1 MNAAD
6 AAAFTFGFAITY
18 LLLSALCGFAAQ
30 GLSKHPSSSGM
41 FLLGFFL
48 GPIGILIAVV
58 AGLGY
63 PPKQRQQWQQQP
75 IEAGDVSANGR
86 WVATGP
92 QRREPVQYR
101 HPVIDP
107 PVPEPVP
114 VPVPV
119 IPADRHHYESFLN
132 DELKGFY
139 KMYSKSGSHPAVLT
153 MLRRKLPVA
162 KRDIMS
168 RLQQIEDQEQAI
180 THGEHLLD
188 TVRRRLS
195 AAARNIERGVCLE
208 DAV

>member
-63 PPKQRQQWQQQP
+63 PPKQQQQWQQP
-75 IEAGDVSANGR
+75 V
-86 WVATGP
+86 
-92 QRREPVQYR
+92 REPVQYR

-107 PVPEPVP
+107 PVPEP

-195 AAARNIERGVCLE
+195 AAARDIERKVSHE
-208 DAV
+208 VAV

>member
-1 MNAAD
+1 MNAAQ
-6 AAAFTFGFAITY
+6 AQAFVFTFLLTY
-18 LLLSALCGFAAQ
+18 FIIAGVCGLAAQ
-30 GLSKHPSSSGM
+30 GLSRHPSSGGM
-41 FLLGFFL
+41 FALGFLL
-48 GPIGILIAVV
+48 GPIGVLIAVV

-63 PPKQRQQWQQQP
+63 PPKQQQQWQQPVAQP
-75 IEAGDVSANGR
+75 V
-86 WVATGP
+86 
-92 QRREPVQYR
+92 REPVQYR

-107 PVPEPVP
+107 PVPEPV
-114 VPVPV
+114 

-132 DELKGFY
+132 DELRGFY
-139 KMYSKSGSHPAVLT
+139 KVYSKSGSHPAVLT

>member
-1 MNAAD
+1 MNATD

-18 LLLSALCGFAAQ
+18 LLLSSLCGFAAQ

-63 PPKQRQQWQQQP
+63 PPKQQWQHQHQPMPQQ
-75 IEAGDVSANGR
+75 V
-86 WVATGP
+86 
-92 QRREPVQYR
+92 REPVRYS
-101 HPVIDP
+101 HPIIDP
-107 PVPEPVP
+107 PTPEPVP
-114 VPVPV
+114 EPV
-119 IPADRHHYESFLN
+119 IPADRHHYASFLD
-132 DELKGFY
+132 DELRGFY

-153 MLRRKLPVA
+153 MLRRKLPVV
-162 KRDIMS
+162 KRDIMA

-180 THGEHLLD
+180 SHGEHLLD

-195 AAARNIERGVCLE
+195 AAARDIERGVSQE
-208 DAV
+208 VAV